1 MNKTQVLTELRRT
14 IIEEM
19 CVKQWRDV
27 WFFPERPGVKGWSG
41 AAPIMFVGLNPSMGT
56 FPPKADD
63 FLLYRSLS
71 HAGLYDAHI
80 TDLLKIRLNGKL
92 VKESFANSDLVR
104 LHKAWMNEEVRL
116 LDPYLIVALGDK
128 TFRILRKW
136 LPEHFHSRIEKI
148 HHYSWA
154 HRYKKEHV
162 FALDVARMR
171 DMYLESTTQSLSPD
185 QAVQRGGGGIGAPD
199 SER

>member
-19 CVKQWRDV
+19 CVKKWRDV
-27 WFFPERPGVKGWSG
+27 WFFPERDGVKGWSG

-104 LHKAWMNEEVRL
+104 LHKAWMMEEVEL
-116 LDPYLIVALGDK
+116 LDPILIVALGHK
-128 TFRILRKW
+128 TFTYLEAW
-136 LPEHFHSRIEKI
+136 LPNEMHSSIKEI

-154 HRYKKEHV
+154 DRYGKSAVFEH
-162 FALDVARMR
+162 DVAMIR
-171 DMYLESTTQSLSPD
+171 DMYLKQSPN
-185 QAVQRGGGGIGAPD
+185 QGVQQDGPPAR
-199 SER
+199 R